1 MKSDLYL
8 VSKLYIFS
16 CLLYYEGSLLFSVLF
31 YVHSFLILDF
41 YYTHNKMVP
50 YQYGA
55 NGDFLLGLNS
65 VRERCYKVQEAANKN
80 RLIHFDVDQS
90 KLDDMIQFVTLIIK
104 RDYDTPSDI
113 PVYSRWRHFD
123 IGGKQRL
130 NILMK
135 AWSSQGLSTLEQT
148 KRLID
153 ILVVACLMD
162 MKPCQSYCYMES
174 ATGRVLKRKDGIA
187 VALLDMF
194 NSGVFSTDPSQP
206 HRVDCKLIRVKK

>member
-1 MKSDLYL
+1 MKFNLYL

-16 CLLYYEGSLLFSVLF
+16 CLLYYEGSILFSILF
-31 YVHSFLILDF
+31 YVHSFLIIDF
-41 YYTHNKMVP
+41 YCNKNNKMVP
-50 YQYGA
+50 YQHGA
-55 NGDFLLGLNS
+55 NSEFLLSLNS

-80 RLIHFDVDQS
+80 RLSHFDVDQS

-104 RDYDTPSDI
+104 RDFDTPSDI
-113 PVYSRWRHFD
+113 PVYGRWRHFD
-123 IGGKQRL
+123 VGGKLRL

-135 AWSSQGLSTLEQT
+135 SWSSQGQSPLEQT

-162 MKPCQSYCYMES
+162 MKPCQNYSYMEH

-187 VALLDMF
+187 VAMLDMF
-194 NSGVFSTDPSQP
+194 LSGAFSSDSSQP
-206 HRVDCKLIRVKK
+206 HRVDCK